1 MTNATTT
8 VTSISQSMNL
18 NQQHLSLNS
27 NSGNNI
33 DQSNIYLNDSQ
44 LANIKIESK
53 NSQNAFLNIEQLQQ
67 QLHVDE
73 ITQQRQ
79 QSAKATE

>member
-1 MTNATTT
+1 
-8 VTSISQSMNL
+8 MNL

-33 DQSNIYLNDSQ
+33 DQSNIYLNDNQ

-67 QLHVDE
+67 QLHVNE